1 MKARRPPGN
10 QHPRAQP
17 ATMQHMRQRAERP
30 RESRIEMIP
39 LIDVVFLVLA
49 SFIYASLFTT
59 YKIGLSLELPQ
70 ATQASVET
78 APTLTLT
85 IEQGG
90 SLFLE
95 RQPIGRAELERELG
109 REIAARPGL
118 ALFVIADRGARVET
132 LVQVMDLG
140 QKLGIEKLTVA
151 TAAET
156 GAGQRP

>member
-1 MKARRPPGN
+1 M
-10 QHPRAQP
+10 
-17 ATMQHMRQRAERP
+17 
-30 RESRIEMIP
+30 
-39 LIDVVFLVLA
+39 LA

-59 YKIGLSLELPQ
+59 YKVGLSLELPQ

-85 IEQGG
+85 IEKGG

-95 RQPIGRAELERELG
+95 RQPIGRAELEQELG
-109 REIAARPGL
+109 REVAARPGI
-118 ALFVIADRGARVET
+118 ALFVIADRGAQVET

-151 TAAET
+151 TAPET
-156 GAGQRP
+156 GAEQRP

>member
-1 MKARRPPGN
+1 MKARRHPGN
-10 QHPRAQP
+10 EHPRAQP
-17 ATMQHMRQRAERP
+17 ATMQQRAEHL

-39 LIDVVFLVLA
+39 LIDIVFLVLA

-59 YKIGLSLELPQ
+59 YTVGLSLELPQ

-85 IEQGG
+85 IEKGG

-95 RQPIGRAELERELG
+95 RQPIGRAELEQELG
-109 REIAARPGL
+109 REVAARPGV
-118 ALFVIADRGARVET
+118 ALFVIADRGAQVET

-151 TAAET
+151 TVPET
-156 GAGQRP
+156 GAEQRP